1 MLICLDG
8 WNIALSALSH
18 SFEMSETPNKAI
30 AVNRVNLA
38 PHPGALIESLRSI
51 GYTLDTALA
60 DILDN
65 SITAEAG
72 RISIQFRWNGGNPW
86 IAIVD
91 DGFGMS
97 PTELTNAM
105 RFGSSSPLAQREEKD
120 LGRFGLGM
128 KTASISQCRR
138 LTVISKR
145 DGAPS
150 ACEWNLDSIAGQEGD
165 NWLLGTL
172 SKDAV
177 EEDSF
182 LRSLLTDFL
191 GDRASGTIV
200 LWRSLDPS
208 LAGAG
213 GRGEESRFNELLD
226 SARGH
231 LETVFH
237 RFLSPDHPGQQ
248 ATKIDFNGSELEA
261 FNPFGPA
268 IPARQEL
275 PEEPIHLNGDIV
287 HVQPFV
293 LPHHSKVSRQE
304 YLKYAGQAGYLQN
317 QGFYIYRNRRL
328 IVKATWFRLIRK
340 EELNKLIRIRVDIPN
355 TLDHLWQINVN
366 KSKVQPPEQVRREL
380 KKLIRRIEGA
390 GKMVYKRRA
399 VRLQN
404 RKVTPV
410 WKREVVDSRI
420 RYRVNEEHPLLAH
433 LMSNAPDP
441 LPGQFKICLELIA
454 EGFPYDACF
463 ADVGSEDVE
472 FDDESVSE
480 EEVRHACRQLVEAL
494 KACGFKDDEIRERA
508 LRTEIPGA
516 SMELI
521 ESIVG
526 E

>member
-1 MLICLDG
+1 M
-8 WNIALSALSH
+8 
-18 SFEMSETPNKAI
+18 
-30 AVNRVNLA
+30 A
-38 PHPGALIESLRSI
+38 PHPAALIESLRSI

-60 DILDN
+60 DIIDN
-65 SITAEAG
+65 SISAKAS
-72 RISIQFRWNGGNPW
+72 RISIQFRWNQGAPW

-91 DGFGMS
+91 DGHGMS
-97 PTELTNAM
+97 LDELTDAM
-105 RFGSSSPLAQREEKD
+105 RFGSSSPLAKREAKD

-128 KTASISQCRR
+128 KTASISQCRC
-138 LTVISKR
+138 LTVISK
-145 DGAPS
+145 GNGKPS
-150 ACEWNLDSIAGQEGD
+150 ACEWNLDVIAGQTD
-165 NWLLGTL
+165 DSWLLGTL
-172 SKDAV
+172 SEEAVKGDA
-177 EEDSF
+177 
-182 LRSLLTDFL
+182 FL
-191 GDRASGTIV
+191 GPLLANSLSDRGSGTIV
-200 LWRSLDPS
+200 LWRNLDPS
-208 LAGAG
+208 LAGV
-213 GRGEESRFNELLD
+213 GEEVRFNELLD

-248 ATKIDFNGSELEA
+248 ATKMDFNGSELEA
-261 FNPFGPA
+261 FNPFGPS

-275 PEEPIHLNGDIV
+275 PEEQIHMNGDIV

-304 YLKYAGQAGYLQN
+304 YSKYAGEAGYLQN

-328 IVKATWFRLIRK
+328 IVKSTWFRLIRK

-441 LPGQFKICLELIA
+441 LPGQFKTCLELIA
-454 EGFPYDACF
+454 EGFPYEACF

-472 FDDESVSE
+472 FDDDSVSE

-494 KACGFKDDEIRERA
+494 HACGFGDDEIRERA

-516 SMELI
+516 SVELI
-521 ESIVG
+521 ESILG